1 MASIQSCFN
10 NLIALRGVCD
20 DQIPK
25 SGLFINDLGISL
37 NELNEF
43 VSEDFVDGEDLFNTQ
58 YKIAVNIVTQTIH
71 TYFQERYK
79 AFSLIEN
86 KRVGYYDENNTLYA
100 GGNELTG
107 IMYELS
113 NTDSYL
119 TFYLHSIS
127 SFCNFTGNIPL
138 FVYEMNNGTLLDT
151 INIQSVSNSIV
162 TTYANKEYYIDAQ
175 KVNLFIGYNTS
186 GISFKGTSLTQS
198 AGCTSCSKKPIYNNQ
213 FLSAQGGTLP
223 LTGDKTRNNF
233 DGVGNTAGLSITH
246 SLNCNH
252 QGWLCNISN
261 LIALPVLYKTASLIV
276 EYGSLITPNEVLTN
290 RSTMNRDLLKERQ
303 SLYEQKYTEAINN
316 ILQNIELP
324 QDERCFRCRQK
335 SRTAV
340 MLP

>member
-1 MASIQSCFN
+1 MASIQNCFN

-20 DQIPK
+20 SSVPK

-43 VSEDFVDGEDLFNTQ
+43 VSEDFIDGADLFNTQ
-58 YKIAVNIVTQTIH
+58 YRIAVNIVTQTIH
-71 TYFQERYK
+71 TFFQERYK

-86 KRVGYYDENNTLYA
+86 KRVGFYDENNSLSI
-100 GGNELTG
+100 GQSKLSG
-107 IMYELS
+107 IMYELL
-113 NTDSYL
+113 NEDSYL
-119 TFYLHSIS
+119 TFHLHSIS
-127 SFCNFTGNIPL
+127 SFCNFNGNIPL
-138 FVYEMNNGTLLDT
+138 YVYEMNNGTLLDT
-151 INIQSVSNSIV
+151 LTIQSVANSLV
-162 TTYANKEYYIDAQ
+162 TTYINKEYYIDAQ
-175 KVNLFIGYNTS
+175 KVNLFIGYDAT

-198 AGCTSCSKKPIYNNQ
+198 AGCLSCNKKPIYNNQ

-223 LTGDKTRNNF
+223 LAGDKTRNNF
-233 DGVGNTAGLSITH
+233 VGANNTAGLSITH

-303 SLYEQKYTEAINN
+303 SLYEQKYTDSLNN